1 MTIQDQII
9 TSANSYG
16 VDPALALAVAKQ
28 ESGFRQS
35 AIGTSGEVGVFQ
47 LMPTTAAN
55 LGVNPYDLGS
65 NIDGGVKLLKQNLDA
80 YGGDPVSALVAYN
93 AGPKA
98 VDSGLV
104 PSSTQ
109 DYVNKIVGNV
119 YGSSI
124 FGGSL
129 NADPLGGFD
138 SNISGNGNSMWVLGL
153 AAIAG
158 LVLVMRG

>member
-1 MTIQDQII
+1 MTIQDQIVA
-9 TSANSYG
+9 SANSYG

-124 FGGSL
+124 FGGS
-129 NADPLGGFD
+129 DPFSGID
-138 SNISGNGNSMWVLGL
+138 SSLFGSSQSMWMVGL